1 MVMWLSSEWGP
12 VGGEGDFSGGTE
24 GGSVVANRV

>member
-1 MVMWLSSEWGP
+1 MVMWLSVGAC
-12 VGGEGDFSGGTE
+12 GGEGDFSGGTE